1 MAAILAA
8 AGVSVAA
15 ASCSS
20 SSAGAPATPTSDGG
34 TDASAE
40 ALPDYR
46 SGTRLRARLLTA
58 EGGSALFKGWHDKD
72 LDFDC
77 AFGPAEDS
85 MTRCLPQSRSLNDFA
100 DAACAN
106 RVVAASPGC
115 VPPKFVSALGTCS
128 TGAPVFR
135 VGAKL
140 AAATIYTK
148 GTDGSCTASP
158 PTTSDIYAVGEA
170 VPASAFVAATSVQQ
184 ARGARLAMSYLKADD
199 GAVQAISPYDVS
211 RKAAC
216 AVTSTLAT
224 RCVPTGLAFEEQLY
238 ADSTCQAQAALRTS
252 TSYDCSLPPTV
263 VLLYDPAAKSCFTDP
278 GSFAE
283 VGAKLN
289 GPIYRQNGST
299 CTATSTSVGDT
310 FYAVGAAIPNEAFA
324 PVVNADVGAPR
335 VKVRTL
341 MTESGERLVA
351 RVLVDTERNEECRPT
366 LASDHVMRC
375 MFPSDYSV
383 TVQYFSDMGCVS
395 PIATGTPA
403 CGTPAFV
410 QLATNVAGPAC
421 GESTTTQVFK
431 VGAKITPTMIYSR
444 TTGGCRVLAPPP
456 STDFY
461 EATTEVPASA
471 FATVRTVFE

>member
-1 MAAILAA
+1 MAFMSRASAMAAILAA

-148 GTDGSCTASP
+148 GTDGSSP
-158 PTTSDIYAVGEA
+158 
-170 VPASAFVAATSVQQ
+170 
-184 ARGARLAMSYLKADD
+184 RARLRRATFTRSER
-199 GAVQAISPYDVS
+199 PS
-211 RKAAC
+211 RRAHSSRRRAC
-216 AVTSTLAT
+216 SKRAEL
-224 RCVPTGLAFEEQLY
+224 
-238 ADSTCQAQAALRTS
+238 
-252 TSYDCSLPPTV
+252 
-263 VLLYDPAAKSCFTDP
+263 
-278 GSFAE
+278 GS
-283 VGAKLN
+283 
-289 GPIYRQNGST
+289 R
-299 CTATSTSVGDT
+299 
-310 FYAVGAAIPNEAFA
+310 
-324 PVVNADVGAPR
+324 
-335 VKVRTL
+335 
-341 MTESGERLVA
+341 
-351 RVLVDTERNEECRPT
+351 
-366 LASDHVMRC
+366 
-375 MFPSDYSV
+375 
-383 TVQYFSDMGCVS
+383 
-395 PIATGTPA
+395 
-403 CGTPAFV
+403 
-410 QLATNVAGPAC
+410 
-421 GESTTTQVFK
+421 
-431 VGAKITPTMIYSR
+431 
-444 TTGGCRVLAPPP
+444 
-456 STDFY
+456 
-461 EATTEVPASA
+461 
-471 FATVRTVFE
+471 